1 MKTTDVMSALGKL
14 GSKQTKKT
22 YLRHGCPE
30 PFFGVKV
37 ADVKSL
43 IRKFKMNQPSW
54 SSEDWRLK
62 PASVLTVLD
71 NGRGGTAWCNAVNA

>member
-1 MKTTDVMSALGKL
+1 MKTTDVMSSLAKL
-14 GSKQTKKT
+14 GSAQTKKS

-37 ADVKSL
+37 ADMKAL
-43 IRKFKMNQPSW
+43 IRKFKMNQLSS
-54 SSEDWRLK
+54 SSEDWRLT

>member
-1 MKTTDVMSALGKL
+1 MKTTDVMSALAKL
-14 GSKQTKKT
+14 GAAQTKKT
-22 YLRHGCPE
+22 CLRHGCPE

-37 ADVKSL
+37 AGM
-43 IRKFKMNQPSW
+43 RRMNQPSS
-54 SSEDWRLK
+54 SSEDWRLT